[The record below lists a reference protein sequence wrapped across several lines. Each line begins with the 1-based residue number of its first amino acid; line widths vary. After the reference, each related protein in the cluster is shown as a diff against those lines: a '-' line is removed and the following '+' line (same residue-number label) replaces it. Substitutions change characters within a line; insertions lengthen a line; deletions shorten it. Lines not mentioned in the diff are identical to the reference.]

1 MLKGQIEIF
10 FDEANILADKMF
22 PMAKSGNA
30 FESSC
35 CVDVAALSTL
45 VRTVFGVDLAIQKH
59 HGMEHPYIQAVETS
73 FQIFTRRICKPWLF
87 FGHKERLRE
96 HQTTQKQFIEDI
108 LNEIK
113 RRMAIESDK
122 NTDIHLNRH
131 TDIHLKRNEDKTINE
146 EIVGTKTKLSQHAV
160 NDKTVYERNKREIS
174 KDLYEEMLHNDMSRV
189 HQQNEITTNNE
200 EDVNHRKRSFVERI
214 LRQHMNGDD
223 ASASTIS
230 EKRLRQ
236 EMMGIATAGFD
247 TVKITMAIILNML
260 AIHPEIQDK
269 VYNEI
274 LTVCGD
280 RNDTA
285 PTYDQL
291 LSCQLLTRVI
301 KETVRMF
308 PAASF
313 IARSSPHDIQCG
325 GYTLPAGAS
334 FVVFIYGIHRDPQLW
349 PNPHQFDP
357 DRFLPAATVQRNP
370 HAYLPFSLGA
380 RNCIGY
386 KYAMIYL
393 KTTLSTVLRRYRVL
407 PGDRC
412 RTEADIRFEF
422 GLTLR
427 LLPGNDIRLEIRRRP
442 SPL

>member
-113 RRMAIESDK
+113 RRMAIETDIEP
-122 NTDIHLNRH
+122 DIHLNRYQ
-131 TDIHLKRNEDKTINE
+131 EKTMNE
-146 EIVGTKTKLSQHAV
+146 EIIGKTNKYSHD
-160 NDKTVYERNKREIS
+160 NDKTYERNKGLS
-174 KDLYEEMLHNDMSRV
+174 KDLYEEMPRQMNNNMITNNDMS
-189 HQQNEITTNNE
+189 NNNDMSPNNDISNDNE
-200 EDVNHRKRSFVERI
+200 EINHRKISFVERI
-214 LRQHMNGDD
+214 LRGHRVDGNTDT
-223 ASASTIS
+223 ATNIT

-236 EMMGIATAGFD
+236 EMNGITTAGFD

-291 LSCQLLTRVI
+291 LSCDLLTRVI

-370 HAYLPFSLGA
+370 HAFLPFSLGA

-427 LLPGNDIRLEIRRRP
+427 LLPGNDIRLEIRRP

>member
-113 RRMAIESDK
+113 RRMASETDLDTDMNLDRHQEKTMNEEVIGK
-122 NTDIHLNRH
+122 NT
-131 TDIHLKRNEDKTINE
+131 KF
-146 EIVGTKTKLSQHAV
+146 SQHD
-160 NDKTVYERNKREIS
+160 NDKTCERKKGEIS
-174 KDLYEEMLHNDMSRV
+174 KDLYEEMHSDMSNT
-189 HQQNEITTNNE
+189 NENNEMRTTNNE
-200 EDVNHRKRSFVERI
+200 ISNEDEQINQRKLSFVERI
-214 LRQHMNGDD
+214 LRGHRVDGNTDT
-223 ASASTIS
+223 ATNIT

-236 EMMGIATAGFD
+236 EMNGITTAGFD

-260 AIHPEIQDK
+260 AMHPEIQDK
-269 VYNEI
+269 VYDEI
-274 LTVCGD
+274 HTVCGD
-280 RNDTA
+280 RIDTA
-285 PTYDQL
+285 PTYDQIM
-291 LSCQLLTRVI
+291 SFSLLTRVI
-301 KETVRMF
+301 KETVRLF

-370 HAYLPFSLGA
+370 HAFLPFSLGA

-422 GLTLR
+422 GFTLR
-427 LLPGNDIRLEIRRRP
+427 LLPGNDIRLEMRRP